1 MCSVQRAKLAMTNKI
16 KKTAEIV
23 FVEQFYYPEGWGG
36 AQIPVD
42 ITTNLAGSGRAIT
55 VLCGK
60 AQYVPVQGRV
70 SSDPRGAGV
79 KIRYV
84 PRCWICRGNWR
95 GAIAQVWFCLAAVL
109 ILFMRRRPS
118 LLIVQTNPPLIVVA
132 MSLVASIFRCPLII
146 IAQDLYPEVMIAH
159 GMLAERSLLGRILA
173 MVFSVAYGRARRV
186 VSLGPKMT
194 ARLLDK
200 RVAVGRVCEISNWA
214 TGDLGVIRGPANILT
229 QKWGLTGKFVLLY
242 SGNMGVAHDSDTV
255 LHAIASARSALS
267 NLRLIIVG
275 QGGRIT
281 QVEQLTKDLGLT
293 DLVQFKPLVSSELMP
308 HALGI
313 ADLALVTL
321 LPGFEGLVVPSK
333 LLGHMARGVASLYI
347 GPTDS
352 DIAQLIEKSRGGIMV
367 SNGEIARLGSLLI
380 DLANDP
386 SRLSRMGS
394 SAARYY
400 EAHLSREIGLSRYG
414 ELVDRVLE
422 SGNQHPRDSLL

>member
-1 MCSVQRAKLAMTNKI
+1 MTNKLH
-16 KKTAEIV
+16 KTAEIV
-23 FVEQFYYPEGWGG
+23 FIEQFYYPEGWGG

-42 ITTNLAGSGRAIT
+42 ITTRLAGTGSAIT

-60 AQYVPVQGRV
+60 EQYLPVQGRV
-70 SSDPRGAGV
+70 PPDPRAAGV

-84 PRCWICRGNWR
+84 SRCWFCRGNWK
-95 GAIAQVWFCLAAVL
+95 GTVAQVWFCLAALVL
-109 ILFMRRRPS
+109 LFTRRRPS
-118 LLIVQTNPPLIVVA
+118 MLMVQTNPPLVVVA
-132 MSLVASIFRCPLII
+132 MSLVASILRCPLII

-159 GMLAERSLLGRILA
+159 GMLARRSLLGRIL
-173 MVFSVAYGRARRV
+173 MTVFGMAYGRATNV

-194 ARLLDK
+194 ERLLDK
-200 RVAVGRVCEISNWA
+200 RVPSVRICEISNWA
-214 TGDLGVIRGPANILT
+214 TGDIGVIRGSSNILT

-275 QGGRIT
+275 QGGRIA
-281 QVEQLTKDLGLT
+281 QAEQLAKNLGLA
-293 DLVQFKPLVSSELMP
+293 DLVQFKPPVSSELMP
-308 HALGI
+308 QTLGI

-347 GPTDS
+347 GPIDS
-352 DIAQLIEKSRGGIMV
+352 DIAQLIEKSGGGIIV
-367 SNGEIARLGSLLI
+367 SNGETGRLGSLLTA
-380 DLANDP
+380 LANDP
-386 SRLSRMGS
+386 SHLSHMGS

-414 ELVDRVLE
+414 ELVDHVLE
-422 SGNQHPRDSLL
+422 SVNPRPKDLLS

>member
-1 MCSVQRAKLAMTNKI
+1 MT
-16 KKTAEIV
+16 KKVHKTPEIV

-36 AQIPVD
+36 AQIPLD
-42 ITTNLAGSGRAIT
+42 ITTRLAETGRAIT
-55 VLCGK
+55 VLCGMD
-60 AQYVPVQGRV
+60 QYVPVQGRLP
-70 SSDPRGAGV
+70 SDPRGAGV

-84 PRCWICRGNWR
+84 PRCWVYRGSR
-95 GAIAQVWFCLAAVL
+95 KGAIVQLWFCLAAVVML
-109 ILFMRRRPS
+109 LTRRRPS
-118 LLIVQTNPPLIVVA
+118 MLMVQTNPPLVVVA

-159 GMLAERSLLGRILA
+159 GMFAKRSLLGRILA
-173 MVFSVAYGRARRV
+173 TVFSLAYGRARSV

-194 ARLLDK
+194 VRLLDK
-200 RVAVGRVCEISNWA
+200 RVPVGRICEISNWA
-214 TGDLGVIRGPANILT
+214 TGDLGVIRGSANFLT

-242 SGNMGVAHDSDTV
+242 SGNMGVAHDWDTV
-255 LHAIASARSALS
+255 LRAIASARYALS

-281 QVEQLTKDLGLT
+281 QAAQLTKDLGLT
-293 DLVQFKPLVSSELMP
+293 DLVQFKPPVSFELMP
-308 HALGI
+308 QTLGI

-347 GPTDS
+347 GPSDS
-352 DIAQLIEKSRGGIMV
+352 DIAQLIEKSRGGVMV
-367 SNGEIARLGSLLI
+367 CNGEIARLGSLLI

-386 SRLSRMGS
+386 SPLSRMGS

-422 SGNQHPRDSLL
+422 RGDSRARNPLS